1 MTDIG
6 DLHGFAIN
14 VSHFLATRKVVGRDF
29 KSSWGY
35 WVTVRSKLFASG
47 LAIVLLGVIAA
58 GCTTLGAL
66 RTTPFEIPSDRFAA
80 IMVDEATGEVLYEL
94 RADAIRYP
102 ASLTKMMT
110 IYMVFE
116 ALENGSLNKDS
127 RITFSRRASNQP
139 ASKLWIK
146 PGDSLS
152 VDEALT
158 ALAVKSANDVAYAV
172 AEHLGG
178 SEAAFA
184 AMMTSRARSLS
195 MSSTTFKNASGLP
208 NKSQVT
214 TARDMARLGIAL
226 RQRYP
231 AHYYYFRQQ
240 SMQFRG
246 KTIRGHNRVL
256 EQLRGADGIKTGYTR
271 ASGFNLATSAQTRR
285 GRVVG
290 VILGENSSKSRNSH
304 MMQLFEKYA
313 P

>member
-195 MSSTTFKNASGLP
+195 MAFQP
-208 NKSQVT
+208 
-214 TARDMARLGIAL
+214 
-226 RQRYP
+226 
-231 AHYYYFRQQ
+231 H
-240 SMQFRG
+240 
-246 KTIRGHNRVL
+246 
-256 EQLRGADGIKTGYTR
+256 
-271 ASGFNLATSAQTRR
+271 
-285 GRVVG
+285 
-290 VILGENSSKSRNSH
+290 SR
-304 MMQLFEKYA
+304 
-313 P
+313 